1 MREPHGDATVAVMTS
16 TDISHDLQGRTA
28 LVTGATSGIGRA
40 VAVALAAHG
49 AHVLVHGR
57 DAERGAEVVRAITD
71 MGGHARFLAAD
82 LTDAA
87 DAQRLADAA
96 GDVDILI
103 NNAGI
108 SRWAPTGALAL
119 GDYDKMFDGNVRAPF
134 MLVGTLAPKMAAR
147 GRGAIVSISS
157 MAGAIG
163 MPGGA
168 AYGATKAA
176 LAAMTRSW
184 AAELGGR
191 GVRVNAVAPG
201 PVYTP
206 TPSGPEF
213 IRQLGASTPL
223 ERAAQ
228 PEEVAEVVAFLVS
241 DRASYITGA
250 TIAADGGRTVI

>member
-1 MREPHGDATVAVMTS
+1 MTS
-16 TDISHDLQGRTA
+16 TDTLYDLQGRTA

-40 VAVALAAHG
+40 VAVTLAAHG
-49 AHVLVHGR
+49 ADVLVHGR
-57 DAERGAEVVRAITD
+57 DAERGADVVQAIVD
-71 MGGHARFLAAD
+71 AGGHARFLAGD
-82 LTDAA
+82 LTDSG

-96 GDVDILI
+96 GDIDILV

-108 SRWAPTGALAL
+108 SRWAPTGALAIQ
-119 GDYDKMFDGNVRAPF
+119 DYDTMFDGNVRAPF
-134 MLVGTLAPKMAAR
+134 VLVGTLAPKMAGR

-157 MAGAIG
+157 MAGEIG

-206 TPSGPEF
+206 TPSGREF
-213 IRQLGASTPL
+213 IRQLGATTPL
-223 ERAAQ
+223 DRAAQ
-228 PEEVAEVVAFLVS
+228 PEEIAEVVAFLAS

-250 TIAADGGRTVI
+250 TVAADGGRTAI

>member
-1 MREPHGDATVAVMTS
+1 MTN
-16 TDISHDLQGRTA
+16 TDYDLHGRTA

-40 VAVALAAHG
+40 SALALASHG
-49 AHVLVHGR
+49 AEVVVHGR
-57 DAERGAEVVRAITD
+57 DAERGAEVLEAIVSA
-71 MGGHARFLAAD
+71 GGRGRFLAAD
-82 LTDAA
+82 LTDSAGTH
-87 DAQRLADAA
+87 RLADAA
-96 GDVDILI
+96 GDIDILV

-108 SRWAPTGALAL
+108 SRWAPTGEHLL
-119 GDYDKMFDGNVRAPF
+119 DDYNAMFDSNVRAPF
-134 MLVGTLAPKMAAR
+134 VLVGALAPKMAAR
-147 GRGAIVSISS
+147 GRGAIISISS
-157 MAGAIG
+157 MAGEIG

-191 GVRVNAVAPG
+191 GVRVNAIAPG

-213 IRQLGASTPL
+213 IRQLGATTPL
-223 ERAAQ
+223 DRAAQ
-228 PEEVAEVVAFLVS
+228 PEEIAEVVAFLAS

-250 TIAADGGRTVI
+250 TVAADGGRTAV

>member
-1 MREPHGDATVAVMTS
+1 MTS
-16 TDISHDLQGRTA
+16 TDASYDLADRTA

-40 VAVALAAHG
+40 VAVALAARG
-49 AHVLVHGR
+49 AAVLVHGR
-57 DAERGAEVVRAITD
+57 DPERGAEVVQAIVD
-71 MGGHARFLAAD
+71 GGGDARFFAAD

-87 DAQRLADAA
+87 DAQRLAGAV
-96 GDVDILI
+96 GDVDILV

-108 SRWAPTGALAL
+108 SVWAPIGALAL
-119 GDYDKMFDGNVRAPF
+119 ADYDKMFDGNVRAAF
-134 MLVGTLAPKMAAR
+134 LLVGALAPKMAAR

-157 MAGAIG
+157 MAADIG

-176 LAAMTRSW
+176 IAAMTRSW
-184 AAELGGR
+184 AAELGAR

-223 ERAAQ
+223 DRAAQ
-228 PEEVAEVVAFLVS
+228 PEEIAEVVAFLVS

>member
-1 MREPHGDATVAVMTS
+1 MTS
-16 TDISHDLQGRTA
+16 TPTPLDLDGRTA

-40 VAVALAAHG
+40 VALALAAHG
-49 AHVLVHGR
+49 ADVIVHGR
-57 DAERGAEVVRAITD
+57 DADRGATVVAGIAD
-71 MGGHARFLAAD
+71 AGGHARFVAAD

-87 DAQRLADAA
+87 DAQRLADVA
-96 GDVDILI
+96 GDVDILV

-108 SRWAPTGALAL
+108 SLWAPTGEL
-119 GDYDKMFDGNVRAPF
+119 GLDGYDKMFAANVRAPF
-134 MLVGTLAPKMAAR
+134 VLVATIAPKMAVR
-147 GRGAIVSISS
+147 GRGAIVSLSS
-157 MAGAIG
+157 MAGEIG
-163 MPGGA
+163 MAGGA

-213 IRQLGASTPL
+213 IRRLGTTTPL
-223 ERAAQ
+223 DRAAQ
-228 PEEVAEVVAFLVS
+228 PEEIAEVVAFLVS

-250 TIAADGGRTVI
+250 TVAADGGRTAI